1 MHALLSLTA
10 FAIIEPMATL
20 TIRKLDEAL
29 KTRLRITAARNGRS
43 MEMEA
48 REILR
53 EGLSSKAPA
62 PRNLVEAIRRHITPL
77 GGVDLTIPPRELNRE
92 PPDFSK

>member
-1 MHALLSLTA
+1 
-10 FAIIEPMATL
+10 MASL
-20 TIRKLDEAL
+20 TIRKLDETL
-29 KTRLRITAARNGRS
+29 KAQLRVTAARHGRS

-53 EGLSSKAPA
+53 EGLSSKAA

-77 GGVDLTIPPRELNRE
+77 GGVDLIIQPRELNRE